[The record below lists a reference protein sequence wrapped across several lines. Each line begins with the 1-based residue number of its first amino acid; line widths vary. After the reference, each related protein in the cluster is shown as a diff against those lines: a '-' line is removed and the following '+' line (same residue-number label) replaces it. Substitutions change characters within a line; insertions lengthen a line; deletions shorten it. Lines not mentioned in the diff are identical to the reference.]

1 MSTQTLSTVAINV
14 VGQYNQAGKHLV
26 RAYRTSTERAVGA
39 VNERFAA
46 AVNAR
51 PLPLV
56 SENVKSS
63 LITAQQHLVNLVA
76 GGLSASANGAD
87 ATIDQL
93 ARGAKG
99 GIERIAETG
108 TKIET
113 VFNTSVLDTVN
124 VLALPAAYVTLEI
137 GSLVNQRSKQLSERM
152 TGTGEET
159 VAEAPVKKPAAK
171 KRAARTRRA

>member
-26 RAYRTSTERAVGA
+26 RAYRLSTERAVGA
-39 VNERFAA
+39 VNDRFAA
-46 AVNAR
+46 VVNAR
-51 PLPLV
+51 QLPLV
-56 SENVKSS
+56 NDNVKAS
-63 LITAQQHLVNLVA
+63 LIVAQQQIAGLVA

-113 VFNTSVLDTVN
+113 VFNTSVLDTVG
-124 VLALPAAYVTLEI
+124 VLAMPAAYVSLEI
-137 GSLVNQRSKQLSERM
+137 GNIVAQGSKRLSERV
-152 TGTGEET
+152 TGGEEVV
-159 VAEAPVKKPAAK
+159 VAVPAKKAAK
-171 KRAARTRRA
+171 KRATRGTRRA